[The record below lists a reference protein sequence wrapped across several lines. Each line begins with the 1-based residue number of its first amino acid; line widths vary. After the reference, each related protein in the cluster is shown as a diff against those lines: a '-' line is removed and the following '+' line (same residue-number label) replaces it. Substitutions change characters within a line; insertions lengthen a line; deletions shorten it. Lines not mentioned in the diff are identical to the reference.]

1 MEPTYKGDDNSPP
14 GIVERERE
22 REESQDEIPND
33 SDFHMEGVIDGI
45 SPTGESGEIDGIKE
59 TSESG
64 LIKGQKPKENK
75 RVYVGD
81 SQKYEEDWLS
91 QIFVDYSE
99 NSMNHDINLNA

>member
-1 MEPTYKGDDNSPP
+1 MEPTYKGDNTTPP
-14 GIVERERE
+14 GIVEREK
-22 REESQDEIPND
+22 EESQDKSN
-33 SDFHMEGVIDGI
+33 DFHMEGIIDGI
-45 SPTGESGEIDGIKE
+45 TPEGEGESGEIQGIKE

-64 LIKGQKPKENK
+64 IINGQKLKESK

-81 SQKYEEDWLS
+81 SQQYEEDWLS